1 MLPFIFPPE
10 MLKQIPA
17 EWHIAKRF
25 VAKAISRI
33 IEKQPVAAVYAPNDF
48 GKPLP
53 VTILSADDQNG
64 IVMQPLKKE
73 SLVSFIDSN
82 RLVVLVDDN
91 GKNQFVISQIMLK
104 DGNLVAPI
112 PNEMIKIQR
121 RDGFRVAA
129 PADEDFKL
137 VLNLGAGQELETKV
151 MNISMKGILLDMR
164 QGVIAP
170 EVGRVWYGAYF
181 ERLKS
186 KSNTFTLVVKNIV
199 PGAQLD
205 RIRCGC
211 ILENPSK
218 QTVHDFETT
227 RNEIESARTGGTLN
241 RWFHD
246 VSWIE

>member
-10 MLKQIPA
+10 MVKQIPA
-17 EWHIAKRF
+17 DWHVAKRF
-25 VAKAISRI
+25 IAKAIARI
-33 IEKQPVAAVYAPNDF
+33 IEKQPVAAVYALNDF
-48 GKPLP
+48 SHPLP

-73 SLVSFIDSN
+73 SLVSYIDSN

-121 RDGFRVAA
+121 RDGFRVVA
-129 PADEDFKL
+129 PVDEDFKL

-151 MNISMKGILLDMR
+151 MNISFKGILLDMR
-164 QGVIAP
+164 QGVITP
-170 EVGRVWYGAYF
+170 ELGRVWYGAYF

-218 QTVHDFETT
+218 QTVYDFETT
-227 RNEIESARTGGTLN
+227 RNEIESARTVGTLN
-241 RWFHD
+241 HWFHD